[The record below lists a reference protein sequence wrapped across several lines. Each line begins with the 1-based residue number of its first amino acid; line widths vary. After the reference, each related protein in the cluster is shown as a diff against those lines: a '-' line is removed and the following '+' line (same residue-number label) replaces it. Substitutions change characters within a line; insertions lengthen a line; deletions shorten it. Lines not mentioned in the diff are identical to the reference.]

1 VASVL
6 PNRVATMAQLA
17 AMLIVAAC
25 ADATSEIPPTPE
37 ASAVPVSAIPN
48 PSPTG
53 RDVILSSGKT
63 VLRGTFLFDFETGG
77 YAKSNTADVWW
88 EQVDSTRRYLVPE
101 NGARL
106 ALMGS
111 IPFENVKRLNL
122 LQLQFTVDRLDG
134 SNSSTNELVAGTVI
148 AVLTHNRH
156 PAKVRVEQYGYDL
169 TISWVTYE

>member
-1 VASVL
+1 
-6 PNRVATMAQLA
+6 MAQLA
-17 AMLIVAAC
+17 AILIGAAC
-25 ADATSEIPPTPE
+25 ASATNEIPPTPE
-37 ASAVPVSAIPN
+37 ASAVPVSALPN

-77 YAKSNTADVWW
+77 NAKATTADVWW

-111 IPFENVKRLNL
+111 IPFENVKRLDL
-122 LQLQFTVDRLDG
+122 LQLQFTVDKLDG
-134 SNSSTNELVAGTVI
+134 SNTSTNQLLAGTVI
-148 AVLTHNRH
+148 GVLTRNQH
-156 PAKVRVEQYGYDL
+156 PAKLRIEQYGYDL